1 MDKVIT
7 ISREFGSGGRE
18 LGVKLADKLG
28 IPFYDKELISMAADD
43 INIAEEA
50 FRHYDEHIVVYDPLD
65 RQYYH
70 AFSDVYQIPM
80 SDQIFVAQSNVIR
93 RLASHGPCIIVGRCA
108 DMILT
113 DSLNLFIYA
122 KMKDRI
128 KRMLELESEAE
139 SDGKEME
146 RRIREVDRKRKE
158 YYQYY
163 TGNTWGRAQ
172 NYHTAFTVPVQIGL
186 ALVTAVAVKR
196 KGWLNG
202 FFKSVYF
209 IPAICSM
216 TIVSILWSFLVNPDI
231 GMFCYWA
238 KLLGFNPINVLNSP
252 TWAMP
257 TVILVSVW
265 KNFGFNMVI
274 LLAGL
279 NGIDESYY
287 EAANIDGATGFQKF
301 RGITIPMLMPTL
313 SFTVVNCIIGSFQV
327 FDQVYIMTKGGPLF
341 KTQTLVQLIYSMAF
355 DSFNMGYA
363 STIAVALFIITF
375 IISVFT
381 FKHMTKGEEDL
392 G

>member
-1 MDKVIT
+1 MKTSLEKKRERAGLYFVLPSMTIFTVFVFIPLIIAFLFSFFKFDMMFNHFQFQKLDNYIKLLGDK
-7 ISREFGSGGRE
+7 RFWN
-18 LGVKLADKLG
+18 A
-28 IPFYDKELISMAADD
+28 
-43 INIAEEA
+43 
-50 FRHYDEHIVVYDPLD
+50 
-65 RQYYH
+65 
-70 AFSDVYQIPM
+70 
-80 SDQIFVAQSNVIR
+80 
-93 RLASHGPCIIVGRCA
+93 
-108 DMILT
+108 
-113 DSLNLFIYA
+113 LFNTA
-122 KMKDRI
+122 
-128 KRMLELESEAE
+128 
-139 SDGKEME
+139 
-146 RRIREVDRKRKE
+146 
-158 YYQYY
+158 YY
-163 TGNTWGRAQ
+163 TL
-172 NYHTAFTVPVQIGL
+172 FTVPLQVGL
-186 ALVTAVAVKR
+186 ALITAVAVKK

-238 KLLGFNPINVLNSP
+238 RLLGFDPINVLNSP

-287 EAANIDGATGFQKF
+287 EAANIDGASGFQKF
-301 RGITIPMLMPTL
+301 YRITLPMLMPTL
-313 SFTVVNCIIGSFQV
+313 SFTVVNCIISSFQV

-341 KTQTLVQLIYSMAF
+341 KTQTLVQLIYSTAF

-363 STIAVALFIITF
+363 STIAVALFLLTF
-375 IISVFT
+375 IISALT
-381 FKHMTKGEEDL
+381 FNRMTKGEEDL

>member
-1 MDKVIT
+1 MKTSLERKRERAGLYFVLPSMT
-7 ISREFGSGGRE
+7 IFTVFVFIPLIIAFIFSFFKFDMMFQNFQFQK
-18 LGVKLADKLG
+18 LGNYAKLASDKKFWNAL
-28 IPFYDKELISMAADD
+28 F
-43 INIAEEA
+43 NT
-50 FRHYDEHIVVYDPLD
+50 VY
-65 RQYYH
+65 Y
-70 AFSDVYQIPM
+70 
-80 SDQIFVAQSNVIR
+80 
-93 RLASHGPCIIVGRCA
+93 
-108 DMILT
+108 
-113 DSLNLFIYA
+113 
-122 KMKDRI
+122 
-128 KRMLELESEAE
+128 
-139 SDGKEME
+139 
-146 RRIREVDRKRKE
+146 
-158 YYQYY
+158 
-163 TGNTWGRAQ
+163 
-172 NYHTAFTVPVQIGL
+172 TAFTVPVQIGL

-196 KGWLNG
+196 KGWLSG

-238 KLLGFNPINVLNSP
+238 KLLGFNPINVLSSP

-257 TVILVSVW
+257 TDILVSVW

>member
-1 MDKVIT
+1 MMKTSLERKRERAGLYFVLPSMT
-7 ISREFGSGGRE
+7 IFTVFVFIPLIIAFIFSFFKFDMMFQNFQFQK
-18 LGVKLADKLG
+18 LGNYAKLASDKKFWNAL
-28 IPFYDKELISMAADD
+28 F
-43 INIAEEA
+43 NT
-50 FRHYDEHIVVYDPLD
+50 VY
-65 RQYYH
+65 Y
-70 AFSDVYQIPM
+70 
-80 SDQIFVAQSNVIR
+80 
-93 RLASHGPCIIVGRCA
+93 
-108 DMILT
+108 
-113 DSLNLFIYA
+113 
-122 KMKDRI
+122 
-128 KRMLELESEAE
+128 
-139 SDGKEME
+139 
-146 RRIREVDRKRKE
+146 
-158 YYQYY
+158 
-163 TGNTWGRAQ
+163 
-172 NYHTAFTVPVQIGL
+172 TAFTVPVQIGL

>member
-1 MDKVIT
+1 MMKTSLERKRERAGLYFVLPSMT
-7 ISREFGSGGRE
+7 IFTVFVFIPLIIAFIFSFFKFDMMFQNFQFQK
-18 LGVKLADKLG
+18 LGNYAKLASDKKFWNAL
-28 IPFYDKELISMAADD
+28 F
-43 INIAEEA
+43 NT
-50 FRHYDEHIVVYDPLD
+50 VY
-65 RQYYH
+65 Y
-70 AFSDVYQIPM
+70 
-80 SDQIFVAQSNVIR
+80 
-93 RLASHGPCIIVGRCA
+93 
-108 DMILT
+108 
-113 DSLNLFIYA
+113 
-122 KMKDRI
+122 
-128 KRMLELESEAE
+128 
-139 SDGKEME
+139 
-146 RRIREVDRKRKE
+146 
-158 YYQYY
+158 
-163 TGNTWGRAQ
+163 
-172 NYHTAFTVPVQIGL
+172 TAFTVPVQIGL

-196 KGWLNG
+196 KGWLSG

-209 IPAICSM
+209 IPAICFM

-238 KLLGFNPINVLNSP
+238 KLLGFNPINVLSSP